1 LAHAVATL
9 WWLGVAWFLWS
20 GHTDPLL
27 IGLGAASCVVVLWL
41 IWRLDVID
49 ESGGPLRLGHR
60 PLLYIP
66 WLLWQIAVANV
77 HVARVIL
84 DPRLP
89 IKPQMLRLKGS
100 QRTDLGRVIY
110 GNSITLTPGTVALDV
125 REERILV
132 HALTEAS
139 AQGLLG
145 GEMDRRV
152 AQLERGSEPAG

>member
-1 LAHAVATL
+1 M
-9 WWLGVAWFLWS
+9 WS

-27 IGLGAASCVVVLWL
+27 VGLGVASCLAVLWL
-41 IWRLDVID
+41 SWALGVLDTS
-49 ESGGPLRLGHR
+49 EGPFRLGHR

-66 WLLWQIAVANV
+66 WLLWQIALANL

-89 IKPQMLRLKGS
+89 VKPQMLRLKGS

-110 GNSITLTPGTVALDV
+110 GNSITLTPGTVALDL
-125 REERILV
+125 REDRILV
-132 HALTEAS
+132 HALTETS
-139 AQGLLG
+139 AQGLLE

-152 AQLERGSEPAG
+152 TRLERAGGPPA

>member
-1 LAHAVATL
+1 M
-9 WWLGVAWFLWS
+9 WS

-27 IGLGAASCVVVLWL
+27 VGLGVASCLAVLWL
-41 IWRLDVID
+41 SWALDVLD
-49 ESGGPLRLGHR
+49 KSEGPLRLGHR
-60 PLLYIP
+60 PLLYVP

-89 IKPQMLRLKGS
+89 IKPQMLRLRGS

-125 REERILV
+125 REDRILV
-132 HALTEAS
+132 HALTETS
-139 AQGLLG
+139 AQGLLE

-152 AQLERGSEPAG
+152 TRLERAGGPPA